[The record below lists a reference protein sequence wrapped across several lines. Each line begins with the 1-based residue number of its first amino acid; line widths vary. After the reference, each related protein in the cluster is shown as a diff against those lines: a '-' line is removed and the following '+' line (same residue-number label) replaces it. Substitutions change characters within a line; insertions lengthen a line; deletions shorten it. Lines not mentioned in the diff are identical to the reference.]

1 MLSAGRISV
10 TTGLPL
16 VTVPVLSSTTVF
28 ALPASSSERRSLE
41 EYAVPCADSAAD
53 GYRNGCCK
61 PQGARAAI
69 TSTLMPLASAKPKS
83 LPAMSQP
90 ITVTTAIV
98 MTDGTNT
105 AETLSAILA
114 MGAFVAAASATILI
128 ICERVVSS
136 PTLEASHLMK
146 PERLTVPAETKLPSC
161 LSTGRLSPVS
171 ADSSTALVPSM
182 TVPSTGMLSPGR
194 TTKISP
200 FCTPRPART
209 APCRP

>member
-1 MLSAGRISV
+1 
-10 TTGLPL
+10 
-16 VTVPVLSSTTVF
+16 
-28 ALPASSSERRSLE
+28 
-41 EYAVPCADSAAD
+41 
-53 GYRNGCCK
+53 
-61 PQGARAAI
+61 
-69 TSTLMPLASAKPKS
+69 
-83 LPAMSQP
+83 MSQP
-90 ITVTTAIV
+90 IIVIAAIV

-146 PERLTVPAETKLPSC
+146 PERLTVPAEMKLPSC

-200 FCTPRPART
+200 FCTLSTGTDCSLPSLIIFAVLGASSISPLSASVVLPFERDSSILPTVIRVRIIA
-209 APCRP
+209 ADSK